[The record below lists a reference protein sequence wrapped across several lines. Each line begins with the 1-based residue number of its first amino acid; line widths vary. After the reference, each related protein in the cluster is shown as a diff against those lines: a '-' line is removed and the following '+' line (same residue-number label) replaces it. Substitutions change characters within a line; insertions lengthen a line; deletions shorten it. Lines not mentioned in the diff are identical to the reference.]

1 MLTLLNIG
9 NTHAQP
15 AIWHDGYLELLPR
28 IPTSELTWERLPQ
41 EYPVAAAS
49 VVPKAS
55 ARLAGHGIYFLSA
68 YDCGG
73 LIDFS
78 RVDPTTLGADRVA
91 NAIAAAE
98 FYPLPALVVD
108 DIGMGDPFFCKYL
121 CPQGVL
127 EGAIPLAATNPGIRA
142 ALGPLFSWKL
152 AVLVAVVVLSVVF
165 FRPFCKWVCPL
176 GAFYGLMNK
185 VSLLEVSLDHDRCV
199 SCGRCAA
206 ACQMDVD
213 VTASPNSAECI
224 RCGKCIGACP
234 VDALDFH
241 YGLSLPGDKRAR
253 RCEDK

>member
-108 DIGMGDPFFCKYL
+108 CGTAITIEIVDERRRFLG
-121 CPQGVL
+121 
-127 EGAIPLAATNPGIRA
+127 GAIAPG
-142 ALGPLFSWKL
+142 G
-152 AVLVAVVVLSVVF
+152 
-165 FRPFCKWVCPL
+165 
-176 GAFYGLMNK
+176 G
-185 VSLLEVSLDHDRCV
+185 
-199 SCGRCAA
+199 
-206 ACQMDVD
+206 
-213 VTASPNSAECI
+213 
-224 RCGKCIGACP
+224 
-234 VDALDFH
+234 
-241 YGLSLPGDKRAR
+241 
-253 RCEDK
+253 

>member
-108 DIGMGDPFFCKYL
+108 CGTAITIEIVDERRRFLG
-121 CPQGVL
+121 
-127 EGAIPLAATNPGIRA
+127 GAIAPGRRLMRRALFEGTAQLPEIPFSQELPEEPGRNTVEAIRFGVDRGAVGLVRELVAASLRSCGIVSCLAAGGDAGFYAAALPELKAVESDFTLHGIR
-142 ALGPLFSWKL
+142 L
-152 AVLVAVVVLSVVF
+152 AWE
-165 FRPFCKWVCPL
+165 RRR
-176 GAFYGLMNK
+176 
-185 VSLLEVSLDHDRCV
+185 DRQ
-199 SCGRCAA
+199 A
-206 ACQMDVD
+206 
-213 VTASPNSAECI
+213 
-224 RCGKCIGACP
+224 
-234 VDALDFH
+234 
-241 YGLSLPGDKRAR
+241 
-253 RCEDK
+253 